1 MQTTYRS
8 GRGAS
13 ALVEY
18 MDRETGADD
27 LLNYMDR
34 EETPLRSAHGQPLS
48 EGERE
53 AFIQKSER
61 HQFVRD
67 VIVSPENGQD
77 LSARELAQGV
87 RSTMNDFLED
97 RPTASYVY
105 ALHQDTEHPH
115 AHVALTGERRDLF
128 MDRED
133 IEHVREH
140 ANEQLVERYHHRS
153 QDHRQ
158 EYEQVQIRDH
168 DQNHQ
173 RENEYEAEQDH
184 QEDQLHE
191 QDRSAADDRDAD
203 HEQDQEEGHDHD
215 EEVDRSED
223 RDAGDQSYGR

>member
-1 MQTTYRS
+1 MTTFIQTTYRS

-13 ALVEY
+13 ALMEY

-34 EETPLRSAHGQPLS
+34 EETSLRSAHGQPLS
-48 EGERE
+48 NGERE

-87 RSTMNDFLED
+87 RSTMNDFIED

-128 MDRED
+128 MDRDD

-140 ANEQLVERYHHRS
+140 ANEQLVERFHHRS
-153 QDHRQ
+153 QNHQQ
-158 EYEQVQIRDH
+158 EYEQVQDQDH
-168 DQNHQ
+168 EH
-173 RENEYEAEQDH
+173 ENEHETEQDH
-184 QEDQLHE
+184 THE
-191 QDRSAADDRDAD
+191 QDWSADDGRDANDD
-203 HEQDQEEGHDHD
+203 HEQGDGHDRD